1 MKQWNRVHG
10 TVYGLRTKD
19 TKGRITWLLHRPKL
33 SIGYVGKWGANNW
46 EERVR
51 QHAYGGGKYHCE
63 PKDWADLIPG
73 YDRNAR
79 TLKEQRQ
86 AVKNMIAAGGAVR
99 LWHGECFYWYLKV
112 KESILIAR
120 IRPAYNI
127 LENTKNPNHVP
138 KWEAQAQRHRRNK
151 ARAHEDSTMFA
162 RISRKN
168 TETKWERWTT

>member
-19 TKGRITWLLHRPKL
+19 TKGRTTWLLRRPKIR
-33 SIGYVGKWGANNW
+33 IGYVGKYAGPW

-51 QHAYGGGKYHCE
+51 QHAYGGGQYSCK
-63 PKDWADLIPG
+63 PQPWADLIPG

-79 TLKEQRQ
+79 TLKEQCQ
-86 AVKNMIAAGGAVR
+86 AVKDMINAGGAVR

-151 ARAHEDSTMFA
+151 ARAYEDSTMFA

-168 TETKWERWTT
+168 SDSAWERWTA

>member
-1 MKQWNRVHG
+1 MKQWSRVHG

-19 TKGRITWLLHRPKL
+19 TKGRTTWLLHRLKTP
-33 SIGYVGKWGANNW
+33 INYVGKWGASNW

-51 QHAYGGGKYHCE
+51 QHLYGGGQYSCK
-63 PKDWADLIPG
+63 PKDWADLVPG

-86 AVKNMIAAGGAVR
+86 AVKAVIAVGGAVR

-112 KESILIAR
+112 KESVLIVK

-127 LENTKNPNHVP
+127 LENAKNPNHIP
-138 KWEAQAQRHRRNK
+138 KWQATAERKKRDR
-151 ARAHEDSTMFA
+151 ARAYEDSTMFA
-162 RISRKN
+162 RISRKS
-168 TETKWERWTT
+168 TDSAWERWTA

>member
-19 TKGRITWLLHRPKL
+19 AKGRTTWLLHRPKT

-46 EERVR
+46 EERIR
-51 QHAYGGGKYHCE
+51 QHLYGGGKYHCE
-63 PKDWADLIPG
+63 PKDWADLVLG
-73 YDRNAR
+73 YVHNIR
-79 TLKEQRQ
+79 TPKEQRQ
-86 AVKNMIAAGGAVR
+86 VVQDVIAAGGAVR

-138 KWEAQAQRHRRNK
+138 KWEAQAARQRRNK

-168 TETKWERWTT
+168 SDSAWERRTA